1 MTQYNPLEQGHAMM
15 DIHCSIIV
23 MGKIVIKI
31 VILLKRLVIFK
42 IEALR
47 LSYNSISISKLCPVT
62 TLTEYPNKT
71 SQVTN
76 RNYLINPPNQ
86 KINIILQESLKE
98 IS

>member
-1 MTQYNPLEQGHAMM
+1 MTQYNPLGQGHAMM
-15 DIHCSIIV
+15 YIHCSVIV
-23 MGKIVIKI
+23 TGKIVIKI

-47 LSYNSISISKLCPVT
+47 LSYNSISKLCTVT

-86 KINIILQESLKE
+86 KSI
-98 IS
+98 